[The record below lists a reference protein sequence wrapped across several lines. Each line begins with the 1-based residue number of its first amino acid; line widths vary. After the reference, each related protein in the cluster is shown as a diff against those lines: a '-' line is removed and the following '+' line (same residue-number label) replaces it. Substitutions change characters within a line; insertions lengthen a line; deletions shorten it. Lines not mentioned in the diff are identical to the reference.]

1 MKNNFSIFQLSKQV
15 NSFITTVGVGK
26 DTKENDSEEHEYD
39 KNDQVITKAESEVRI
54 FILLSIFAFVLNS
67 LFLMCIYHMLI
78 ITREPKLKEY
88 PDPAVVQKLPYLQVQ
103 FNNGSSE
110 IVSFKNASSVYSSFS
125 FSKQDFYFHYYYN
138 QQNSFIHG
146 KYGPPDNRTC
156 STDFL

>member
-15 NSFITTVGVGK
+15 NSFINTVGVGK

-54 FILLSIFAFVLNS
+54 FILLSIFAFVLNT

-78 ITREPKLKEY
+78 ITRELKVKDY
-88 PDPAVVQKLPYLQVQ
+88 PDPAVVQKHPYLQVL

-110 IVSFKNASSVYSSFS
+110 FVSFQNASSLF
-125 FSKQDFYFHYYYN
+125 
-138 QQNSFIHG
+138 
-146 KYGPPDNRTC
+146 
-156 STDFL
+156 